1 MEKVNLGLAKL
12 SITAKIDLSKKVTTM
27 MTGNPNFTTPDP
39 PLTDLTTA
47 ETALVTAHNDVLL
60 IRSEAKEKTSL
71 MNQKEDDVDS
81 VLTQL
86 ANYVVNK
93 SNGDVAKIESA
104 GFTPVSAKHPVGK
117 LIAPADLAVTSG
129 DDSGELDCSWN
140 PVFGAKSYIVQT
152 NIVDPLI
159 EVNWKDTMNTTKS
172 TCTLINLA
180 SGTRYWVR
188 VAAIGTPGKSGWSD
202 VATKIAP

>member
-1 MEKVNLGLAKL
+1 MEKINLGLAKM
-12 SITAKIDLSKKVTTM
+12 SIPAKIDFAKKITTM
-27 MTGNPNFTTPDP
+27 MTGNPSFTTPDP

-47 ETALVTAHNDVLL
+47 ETALATAHSDVLL
-60 IRSEAKEKTSL
+60 IRSEAKEKTSV

-81 VLTQL
+81 IITQL

-104 GFTPVSAKHPVGK
+104 GFTPVSDKHPVGK
-117 LIAPADLAVTSG
+117 LPAPADLAVTSG
-129 DDSGELDCSWN
+129 DDAGELDCGWN

-159 EVNWKDTMNTTKS
+159 EINWKDALNPTKS
-172 TCTLINLA
+172 TCALVGLT

-188 VAAIGTPGKSGWSD
+188 VAAIGTSGRSGWSD